1 MTYILLILLIFFGC
15 LGLIMWGSMW
25 YMRVL
30 LDKIIGSKM
39 RDLETLTATGTI
51 PELWSSKY
59 TQRMIRWQQLGDEV
73 KLKRVQRSSRKFYLN
88 KISKLTAYVK
98 KTNLVQNEESR
109 IHTLHIL
116 QRVERE
122 WKEAF

>member
-1 MTYILLILLIFFGC
+1 MTYILITLLIFFSC
-15 LGLIMWGSMW
+15 LCLIMWGSLW

-51 PELWSSKY
+51 PEQWSTKY
-59 TQRMIRWQQLGDEV
+59 AQRMIRWQQLGDEV
-73 KLKRVQRSSRKFYLN
+73 RLKQVQRSSRKFYLN

-109 IHTLHIL
+109 THTLRIL
-116 QRVERE
+116 QRVEQE
-122 WKEAF
+122 WKEAY

>member
-1 MTYILLILLIFFGC
+1 MTYIIILLLIFFSC
-15 LGLIMWGSMW
+15 LCLIMWGSMW
-25 YMRVL
+25 YMNVL

-39 RDLETLTATGTI
+39 RDLETLTATGKL
-51 PELWSSKY
+51 PEQWSTKY
-59 TQRMIRWQQLGDEV
+59 AQRMIRWQELGDEV
-73 KLKRVQRSSRKFYLN
+73 RLKRVQRSSRKFYLN

-109 IHTLHIL
+109 NHTLRIL

-122 WKEAF
+122 WREAN